1 MEPNL
6 KKVALMVLGIIA
18 TIAVISISI
27 NWWINVRLPKII
39 TQNNESPYHIQY
51 KKLNISLLARSI
63 EAVGVSIVPKERA
76 KDSLSKHGIF
86 ASVKRVKIDNFSI
99 ISLLFTDKIEADL
112 LSVYQ
117 PKVTLYKSEHK
128 AIQSAKGLGSNVVK
142 PFQQVIKV
150 DDINLEKG
158 SFYIINIV
166 DNQTLFSAENVTIK
180 LDDISISDKTLKQKI
195 PFTYKQYAFSCDG
208 LAYKTDNAY
217 LIKLD
222 KMHTTNSGL
231 EATRFSMVSELNR
244 RAFVKKLAKEEDL
257 YTLKA
262 EKIAIKNMDWGFSDE
277 VLFFKT
283 SHILIDEAN
292 ANIYRS
298 KMPNDDMSI
307 KPLYNK
313 LLRELS
319 VDLKVDTIS
328 VVNSKLV
335 YEEEKNFE
343 KGSGVLQFDA
353 FNLRAYDVRSG
364 FEKKKLPDVV
374 IAIDCKFMNTAP
386 MKIDWRF
393 NVMEQADSFKISG
406 RITNFETS
414 KLAVFTKPY
423 LNATTKGTLDE
434 VYFNFAGT
442 NEKAMGDIALKYHG
456 FKIKL
461 YQKKS
466 PEKESKIKSW
476 VGKLLVSSDSE
487 GKLISTDVA
496 VERIKEK
503 SFFNYFWRCVAEGM
517 KKLLM

>member
-1 MEPNL
+1 
-6 KKVALMVLGIIA
+6 
-18 TIAVISISI
+18 
-27 NWWINVRLPKII
+27 
-39 TQNNESPYHIQY
+39 
-51 KKLNISLLARSI
+51 LNISLLSRSI
-63 EAVGVSIVPKERA
+63 EAVEVSIVPKERA

-86 ASVKRVKIDNFSI
+86 ASVKRVKINNFSI
-99 ISLLFTDKIEADL
+99 IALLFSDRIEADL
-112 LSVYQ
+112 LTVHQ
-117 PKVTLYKSEHK
+117 PKVTLYKSENK
-128 AIQSAKGLGSNVVK
+128 AIQSSKGLGSNVVK

-150 DDINLEKG
+150 DDVYLEKG
-158 SFYIINIV
+158 SFYIINLV
-166 DNQTLFSAENVTIK
+166 DNQTLFSAENVTIQ
-180 LDDISISDKTLKQKI
+180 LDDISISDETLKQKI
-195 PFTYKQYAFSCDG
+195 PFSYKKYAFSCEG

-222 KMHTTNSGL
+222 KMNTTNAGL

-244 RAFVKKLAKEEDL
+244 RAFVKNLEKEKDL

-283 SHILIDEAN
+283 SHILIDEAD

-298 KMPNDDMSI
+298 KMPNDDLSI

-319 VDLKVDTIS
+319 VDLKVDTLS

-335 YEEEKNFE
+335 YEEEKSFE

-353 FNLRAYDVRSG
+353 LNLRAVNLQSG

-374 IAIDCKFMNTAP
+374 IAIDCKFMNTAS

-393 NVMEQADSFKISG
+393 NVMEQSDAFKIRG
-406 RITNFETS
+406 RIINFETS

-423 LNATTKGTLDE
+423 LNATTEGILDE
-434 VYFNFAGT
+434 VYFNFAGN
-442 NEKAMGDIALKYHG
+442 NEKAKGDFAVKYHDL
-456 FKIKL
+456 KIKL
-461 YQKKS
+461 YQKKN
-466 PEKESKIKSW
+466 PEKESKLKSW
-476 VGKLLVSSDSE
+476 VGNLLVSNDSD
-487 GKLISTDVA
+487 GKLISTDIA

-503 SFFNYFWRCVAEGM
+503 SFFNYFWRCIAEGM
-517 KKLLM
+517 KKLLI